1 MLEKVHSSIPLCS
14 RLKRKKKEKKKERDE
29 CILYGEL
36 LDPI

>member
-14 RLKRKKKEKKKERDE
+14 RLKRKKEKKKERDE